1 MSDEETREKPEVFL
15 FDLTDM
21 TGTSAKSNRQVVIL
35 TVEMNRASLIAAIVS
50 LFPAALVTLIAVPI
64 VGVWSIIVF
73 AVVFLA
79 VVALGAIFAERGD
92 IVEYTRSA
100 GLVVGILCL
109 FALTVGYGVSRAL
122 RLTRAQGIA
131 TAYEVG
137 IQNTTLAMTLALSV
151 MGSTE
156 VAIPA
161 AVYSVIMNIFGF
173 GFGFLLGRRPAPGV
187 APAV

>member
-21 TGTSAKSNRQVVIL
+21 TGKSAKSNRQVVIL

-79 VVALGAIFAERGD
+79 FMFA
-92 IVEYTRSA
+92 
-100 GLVVGILCL
+100 
-109 FALTVGYGVSRAL
+109 F
-122 RLTRAQGIA
+122 
-131 TAYEVG
+131 
-137 IQNTTLAMTLALSV
+137 
-151 MGSTE
+151 
-156 VAIPA
+156 
-161 AVYSVIMNIFGF
+161 
-173 GFGFLLGRRPAPGV
+173 LGRQRRGLQLKQWRGWADKRRTRTDVFIQCNRVIDPT
-187 APAV
+187 AVDTRRIVRSSQPNPLLEHIDEEDLTDKVIAQ